1 MDHFGQNSDLNIS
14 AAPNPTAN
22 GQTITL
28 GLSRPQSKPAQ
39 RVQRALD
46 ILVSCLALL
55 LLLPIFTIIS
65 LVIKLDSP
73 GSVLFIQRRVGRR
86 GVLFPMYKFRSMV
99 RNAETLRATL
109 EASNERDGPVFK
121 MRRDPRI
128 TRVGRVLRKYS
139 LDELPQLVNVLKGEM
154 SLIGPR
160 PALPAEVARYTPRQR
175 RRLTVRPGLTG
186 LWQVSGRSSLSF
198 ERSVEFDLYYIQN
211 QSLALN
217 LHILIKTVPAVVAGE
232 GAY

>member
-1 MDHFGQNSDLNIS
+1 MDHSFPKSDLDS
-14 AAPNPTAN
+14 SSVPNLETN
-22 GQTITL
+22 GQTVTL
-28 GLSRPQSKPAQ
+28 GLTRPQSKPAQ
-39 RVQRALD
+39 VTQRVLD
-46 ILVSCLALL
+46 ILLSGLALL
-55 LLLPIFTIIS
+55 LLLPFLAVIAW
-65 LVIKLDSP
+65 LVKLDSP
-73 GSVLFIQRRVGRR
+73 GPVLFIQRRVGR
-86 GVLFPMYKFRSMV
+86 GGAEFPMYKFRSMV
-99 RNAETLRATL
+99 RDAEALRATL

-139 LDELPQLVNVLKGEM
+139 LDELPQIVNVLKGEM

-175 RRLTVRPGLTG
+175 NRLAVRPGLTG
-186 LWQVSGRSSLSF
+186 LWQVSGRSNLSF